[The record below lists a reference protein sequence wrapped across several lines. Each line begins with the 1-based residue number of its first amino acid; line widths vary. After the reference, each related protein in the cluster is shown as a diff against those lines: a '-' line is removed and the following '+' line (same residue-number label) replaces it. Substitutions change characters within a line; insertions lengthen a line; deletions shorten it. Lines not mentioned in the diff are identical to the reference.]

1 MQSKS
6 KSQVLESH
14 QIDISVWYCVLLYLN
29 LYALLS
35 LLKWYLSASQLFIK
49 GDNWCDYF
57 FLPLSLLLVQQS
69 ILVGLVFFRVHRAIY
84 LLWRIQGENLYLALR
99 AESCDAEQLQP
110 LWEPIPGARAG
121 PSVLS
126 PAPACESED
135 LVCQRRV
142 SHPWSHIWTRGPTP
156 WPWHVTSTATL
167 SQQCWMPMRFL
178 PHRAGT
184 WQRCLCAIRSGLAD
198 FQGHCAEPFLSW
210 IWVSIVRFAHTL
222 IC

>member
-14 QIDISVWYCVLLYLN
+14 QIDISVWYRVLLYLN

-84 LLWRIQGENLYLALR
+84 LLWRIQGENLHLALR
-99 AESCDAEQLQP
+99 AECCDAEQLQP
-110 LWEPIPGARAG
+110 LWEPIPGAWAG

-126 PAPACESED
+126 PAPARESED

-142 SHPWSHIWTRGPTP
+142 SHPWSHMWTRGLTP
-156 WPWHVTSTATL
+156 WPWLVTSTITL
-167 SQQCWMPMRFL
+167 PPCHSS
-178 PHRAGT
+178 AGCPWGSSHT
-184 WQRCLCAIRSGLAD
+184 MLARGRSASVPSEVALLISKD
-198 FQGHCAEPFLSW
+198 TVPSPFWAEFGS
-210 IWVSIVRFAHTL
+210 A
-222 IC
+222 